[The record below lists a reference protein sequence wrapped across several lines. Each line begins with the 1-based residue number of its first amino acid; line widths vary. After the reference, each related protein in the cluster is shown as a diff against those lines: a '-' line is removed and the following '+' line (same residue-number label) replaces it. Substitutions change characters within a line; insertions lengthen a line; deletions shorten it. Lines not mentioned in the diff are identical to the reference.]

1 MSQHNVG
8 QLLSGLTV
16 WEKLDFVIDDLEQ
29 GF

>member
-1 MSQHNVG
+1 MSQQDVE

-16 WEKLDFVIDDLEQ
+16 WEKFDFVIDDLEQ